1 MAWDYAELS
10 KTAKAVG
17 GPEALT
23 DFLIQS
29 GRNQMVPWMAGIGII
44 GIGAGVGITKMIDF
58 IKERRKTSDQAVEV
72 VKQELIQGIN
82 EYDTNQKSSNPGNAD
97 L

>member
-10 KTAKAVG
+10 KTAKERG

-23 DFLIQS
+23 DSLIQS

-44 GIGAGVGITKMIDF
+44 GIGAGVGIIKMIDF
-58 IKERRKTSDQAVEV
+58 IKERRKTLDQSVEV

-82 EYDTNQKSSNPGNAD
+82 EYDANQKSSNPGNAD